1 MLNLSFIGVPWEYPK
16 DRVYTATHSTSKQ
29 GFIGFVATK
38 TGLPSVF
45 PFRSSALP
53 DLIKLRH
60 GPFLAPEFCELF
72 GDICA
77 SDSSMSIPMIALRL

>member
-60 GPFLAPEFCELF
+60 GPFWHPNFVNFLV
-72 GDICA
+72 ICA
-77 SDSSMSIPMIALRL
+77 ALRIRLC

>member
-38 TGLPSVF
+38 TGLPNVF

-60 GPFLAPEFCELF
+60 GPFLAPEYVNLVEPCCSL
-72 GDICA
+72 
-77 SDSSMSIPMIALRL
+77 DSPLSFS